1 MPAVKPSRG
10 VRAHR
15 QSVVR
20 RPVDRSSSLP
30 PSSPPASSS
39 PPPSPGPLPRASSPD
54 FPLYVLPGPV
64 VEEEL
69 RKLQEPQRKELN
81 RQVLYLQKKVAELPD
96 NAVWQARL
104 QHALED
110 YKELFG
116 AWIADEDLPAFDA
129 ERKRLLKLR
138 ETVATT
144 SLFRAYSS
152 PEQLPE
158 VPVVNPAYIDYFDGT
173 EALFNKFGVN
183 IEPQDELTSDIGDR
197 YEAMVDY
204 QELEAKAGGDRDT
217 MVRLALKP
225 FVIDVRNPYPQAD
238 PRRTEL
244 NALYRVH
251 LYYFARGGGTV
262 ESPPDMET
270 KTHFEW
276 ICHPDTEEDHF
287 IDVVLNYTRGV
298 SFKASIEKWG
308 KDACKAAGIL
318 SAESFYGAP
327 SV

>member
-69 RKLQEPQRKELN
+69 RKLQEPQCKELN

-225 FVIDVRNPYPQAD
+225 FVIDIASTCTISPA
-238 PRRTEL
+238 
-244 NALYRVH
+244 
-251 LYYFARGGGTV
+251 GGGTV

>member
-81 RQVLYLQKKVAELPD
+81 RQVLYLQKKV
-96 NAVWQARL
+96 V
-104 QHALED
+104 ED

-138 ETVATT
+138 ETVVTT
-144 SLFRAYSS
+144 GLFRAFLDLS

-158 VPVVNPAYIDYFDGT
+158 LPEINPVYIDYFDGT

-183 IEPQDELTSDIGDR
+183 IEPEDELTSDIGER
-197 YEAMVDY
+197 YDAMVDY
-204 QELEAKAGGDRDT
+204 QGLVAKARGDRDT

-238 PRRTEL
+238 QRRTEL

-270 KTHFEW
+270 KTHYEW
-276 ICHPDTEEDHF
+276 ICRPDRENDHF
-287 IDVVLNYTRGV
+287 ISVVLNYTRGV